1 MQNLHYRVVKAKS
14 VSKTSLSPLLE
25 MLKDDETLRQK
36 LASHLA
42 LDKDQPVSKLSP
54 NEKDEKK
61 KKKKKDKDREKSASK
76 SRYLIFILRYFR
88 VSKTRFF
95 LLPNPEKNSFL

>member
-1 MQNLHYRVVKAKS
+1 MSELFFRTVKAKS

-25 MLKDDETLRQK
+25 MLKEDETLRQK

-42 LDKDQPVSKLSP
+42 MDKDQLVAKLASS
-54 NEKDEKK
+54 EKDEKK

-76 SRYLIFILRYFR
+76 SRY
-88 VSKTRFF
+88 FF
-95 LLPNPEKNSFL
+95 